1 MKRIIRSYRS
11 YEYRPIIFN
20 PDPNKFPGK
29 IFFEDLLIKNKIGQ
43 NNKNILISKYNDCFD
58 TKLNYKEHFK
68 ILTKEEFKLLYN
80 HFKCESNYVIKLR
93 KKTIEL
99 ITIEKYL
106 KYVLYIDFSVHLN
119 IVLIPTISCFK
130 KINSNEIEKFIKEH
144 KIIYDVYFKLY
155 DDRNAIIKELINIFK
170 EKSYILSNM
179 GVELKSEN
187 NEDEISEKV
196 NDFIFYINT
205 NKFNTYKIL
214 DDIFNEEYIKNIIS
228 GNKINIP
235 FIKLTN
241 NLNLFIAIDL
251 YSHYDSHNP
260 IEKNNIDYVE
270 NGIIFIEYIENSKGY
285 KDKNNLSIF
294 KLN

>member
-1 MKRIIRSYRS
+1 MKRIIKSYGS
-11 YEYRPIIFN
+11 YEFRPIIFN

-29 IFFEDLLIKNKIGQ
+29 IFFENLFIKNKIGQ

-80 HFKCESNYVIKLR
+80 YFGCESNYAIKLNR
-93 KKTIEL
+93 NKL
-99 ITIEKYL
+99 N
-106 KYVLYIDFSVHLN
+106 LYFSVHLK
-119 IVLIPTISCFK
+119 IALIPTINCFK
-130 KINSNEIEKFIKEH
+130 KINLNEIEKFIKEH

-196 NDFIFYINT
+196 NDFIFYINKY
-205 NKFNTYKIL
+205 KFNTYKIL
-214 DDIFNEEYIKNIIS
+214 DYIFNEEYIKNIIS